1 MQIKFGQEK
10 HIATAIGLTQQPDLF
25 RSTIKDL

>member
-25 RSTIKDL
+25 CSTIKDL